1 MDESIKIN
9 NVFKSIEKA
18 IAVKDTIKINNY
30 LKSIDLLEES
40 FLDDYPERKKHGVY
54 YTSQEIS
61 EFIIKEAI
69 LLFLNKKLSN
79 IQLTSIDKIYSQ
91 DSSAKTKICSLLLNS
106 SIFDPAC
113 GSGVFLLT
121 AARVIYNDIRKL
133 DYEISD
139 HELKIQIL
147 KNIHGL
153 DINESAIVLSRLK
166 LIAWAYEDSDQNL
179 SEMIPILKSNILIG
193 NSISNSLNSKFNIVV
208 GNPPYGNILK
218 KDDKEYLKKKKV
230 FYMDIYC
237 TFLLKALDWSDGII
251 GLLVPKSFLLRQ
263 GYIRFRNDLFSSAII
278 MRLYDIGPN
287 LFKKATNE
295 VQIVFYRNK
304 DNENED
310 LRIFDY
316 PNKEII
322 TYHNQQFDA
331 LKVCFNSKCQMS
343 KKSKKIYVYTFNDT
357 CEYCGYETT
366 LLNRIRIKP
375 SDFTY
380 ELINKIERTGNLNYL
395 NIKDFPML
403 IRGEEDKGLKQVKKL
418 LQTAKSGSCAFISA
432 KGDFKYFHI
441 KKIKSFDI
449 EKIDSN
455 LLKGN
460 NYEYYTGPRLLIKH
474 NNIIPEAVYSEDKIC
489 FTSSIYSLLHQDSQE
504 LKYLCAILNSA
515 LLQFYCIYAIN
526 NQKDTTINL
535 NQYMIRHLPIIGIKD
550 DVKIEISMDVDQIL
564 NEYKE
569 SAGVIN
575 NTIIKLSKKIDNLF
589 FNLYSI
595 TEIERRKIIS
605 ILKEQINYFREIY
618 EDY

>member
-1 MDESIKIN
+1 MDESIKIT

-18 IAVKDTIKINNY
+18 IAAKDTIKIKKY
-30 LKSIDLLEES
+30 LKSIDSIEES
-40 FLDDYPERKKHGVY
+40 FLDGYPERKKHGVY
-54 YTSQEIS
+54 YTNQEIS
-61 EFIIKEAI
+61 EFIINEAI
-69 LLFLNKKLSN
+69 LLFLNKKILN
-79 IQLTSIDKIYSQ
+79 IQLTSTNKIYSQ
-91 DSSAKTKICSLLLNS
+91 DSTTKTKISSLLLKS

-121 AARVIYNDIRKL
+121 AARAIYNAMRKL

-139 HELKIQIL
+139 HELRIQIL
-147 KNIHGL
+147 RNIHGL
-153 DINESAIVLSRLK
+153 DINESAIALSRLK

-218 KDDKEYLKKKKV
+218 KEDKEYLKKENV
-230 FYMDIYC
+230 FYKDIYC

-263 GYIRFRNDLFSSAII
+263 GYIRFRNELFSSAVI

-287 LFKKATNE
+287 LFKRATNE

-316 PNKEII
+316 PNNEII
-322 TYHNQQFDA
+322 TYPNQQFDD

-343 KKSKKIYVYTFNDT
+343 RKSKKIYVYTFNDT
-357 CEYCGYETT
+357 CEYCGHETT

-375 SDFTY
+375 SDFIY
-380 ELINKIERTGNLNYL
+380 KLINKIEKTGNLNYL

-418 LQTAKSGSCAFISA
+418 LQTDKSGSCAFISA
-432 KGDFKYFHI
+432 KGDFKYYHI

-449 EKIDSN
+449 EKTDSN

-460 NYEYYTGPRLLIKH
+460 NFEYYVGPRLLIKH
-474 NNIIPEAVYSEDKIC
+474 NNIIPEAAYSEDNIC
-489 FTSSIYSLLHQDSQE
+489 FTSSIYSLLHEDFQE

-515 LLQFYCIYAIN
+515 LIQFYCIYAIN

-550 DVKIEISMDVDQIL
+550 DVKIKISKDVDQIL
-564 NEYKE
+564 NEYKK

-575 NTIIKLSKKIDNLF
+575 NTIIKLSQKIDNLF
-589 FNLYSI
+589 FKLYSI
-595 TEIERRKIIS
+595 TEKESKIIIS
-605 ILKEQINYFREIY
+605 ILKEQSNYFREIY
-618 EDY
+618 EDN

>member
-18 IAVKDTIKINNY
+18 IAAKDTIKIDNY
-30 LKSIDLLEES
+30 LKIIDLIEES
-40 FLDDYPERKKHGVY
+40 FLDGYPERKKHGVY
-54 YTSQEIS
+54 YTNQEIS
-61 EFIIKEAI
+61 EFIINEAI

-91 DSSAKTKICSLLLNS
+91 DSSVKTKICSLLLNS

-121 AARVIYNDIRKL
+121 AAQVIYNAISKL
-133 DYEISD
+133 DYELSD

-179 SEMIPILKSNILIG
+179 LEIIPILKSNIFIG
-193 NSISNSLNSKFNIVV
+193 NSISNLLNSKFNIVI

-218 KDDKEYLKKKKV
+218 KDDKENLKKENV
-230 FYMDIYC
+230 FYKDIYC
-237 TFLLKALDWSDGII
+237 TFLLKALDWSDGIV

-263 GYIRFRNDLFSSAII
+263 GYIRFRNELISSADI
-278 MRLYDIGPN
+278 MRIYDIGPN

-316 PNKEII
+316 PNNEII
-322 TYHNQQFDA
+322 IYPNQKFDA

-357 CEYCGYETT
+357 CEYCGHETT

-380 ELINKIERTGNLNYL
+380 KLINKIERTGNLNYL

-418 LQTAKSGSCAFISA
+418 LQPGKSGSCAFISA
-432 KGDFKYFHI
+432 KGDFKYYHI

-449 EKIDSN
+449 EKADSN

-460 NYEYYTGPRLLIKH
+460 NYEYYIGPRLLIKH
-474 NNIIPEAVYSEDKIC
+474 NNVIPEAIYSEDNIC

-515 LLQFYCIYAIN
+515 LIQFYCIYAIN

-535 NQYMIRHLPIIGIKD
+535 NQYMIRHLPIMDIKD
-550 DVKIEISMDVDQIL
+550 DLKIVISNTVDQIL

-569 SAGVIN
+569 SDGVLN
-575 NTIIKLSKKIDNLF
+575 NTIIKLSKKIDTLF
-589 FNLYSI
+589 FKLYSI
-595 TEIERRKIIS
+595 TDLESRTIIS
-605 ILKEQINYFREIY
+605 ILKKQINYFKEIY